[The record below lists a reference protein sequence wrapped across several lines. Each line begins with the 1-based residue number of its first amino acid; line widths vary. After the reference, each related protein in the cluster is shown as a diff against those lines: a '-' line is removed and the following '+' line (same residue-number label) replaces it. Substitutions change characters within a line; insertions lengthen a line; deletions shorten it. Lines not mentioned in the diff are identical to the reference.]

1 MLSEQAQLQQV
12 ANIAGIRIPAQVS
25 VKNHHVI
32 LRKRRFHYREW
43 GKPSAPGLLFLH
55 GGNQTCHTWNVIC
68 AALSDQYH
76 CIALDQRGHG
86 DSEWSYEGDYALTS
100 QMKDIVALIDHLEWP
115 SLTIIGMSMGCLVGL
130 YYVIKYPTSLDAFVA
145 IDAGPYVEPAGA
157 AKIKNFVDDNR
168 RHGSLEDYIA
178 AAVAFNP
185 RRNPL
190 LLRHSLQRN
199 LRRLVDGRWEWK
211 TDNRITQ
218 LIPQLLESIKELVH
232 HIGNIDCP
240 VLIMR
245 GDDSEVFSDANAQQF
260 CGELKHGHYVTIENA
275 GHSIQGDNPKALLRA
290 LKPFLTKVVRSAAHN
305 TGIEAI

>member
-1 MLSEQAQLQQV
+1 MGFQTRVCALGPE
-12 ANIAGIRIPAQVS
+12 
-25 VKNHHVI
+25 
-32 LRKRRFHYREW
+32 RRFHYREW

-86 DSEWSYEGDYALTS
+86 DSEWSYEGDYAPAS
-100 QMKDIVALIDHLEWP
+100 QMEDIVALIKHLEWP
-115 SLTIIGMSMGCLVGL
+115 SLIIIGMSMGCLVGL
-130 YYVIKYPTSLDAFVA
+130 YYAIKYCSSLNAFVA

-157 AKIKNFVDDNR
+157 AKIKNFIDDNR
-168 RHGSLEDYIA
+168 RHGSLESYIA

-185 RRNPL
+185 RRNPQ

-218 LIPQLLESIKELVH
+218 QIPQLLKSIKELAQ
-232 HIGNIDCP
+232 HI
-240 VLIMR
+240 R
-245 GDDSEVFSDANAQQF
+245 
-260 CGELKHGHYVTIENA
+260 
-275 GHSIQGDNPKALLRA
+275 
-290 LKPFLTKVVRSAAHN
+290 
-305 TGIEAI
+305 

>member
-32 LRKRRFHYREW
+32 LNERRFHYCEW

-76 CIALDQRGHG
+76 CIAVDQRGHG
-86 DSEWSYEGDYALTS
+86 DSEWSYEGDYAPAS
-100 QMKDIVALIDHLEWP
+100 QMQDIVALIEHLEWP
-115 SLTIIGMSMGCLVGL
+115 SLTIIGMSMGCLIGL
-130 YYVIKYPTSLDAFVA
+130 YYAIKYGSSLNAFVA

-157 AKIKNFVDDNR
+157 AKIKNFVDNNQ
-168 RHGSLEDYIA
+168 RHDSLEDYIA

-185 RRNPL
+185 RRNPQ

-218 LIPQLLESIKELVH
+218 QIPQLLKSIKELAQ

-245 GDDSEVFSDANAQQF
+245 GNDSEVFSDANAQQF
-260 CGELKHGHYVTIENA
+260 CCELKHGQYVTIENA
-275 GHSIQGDNPKALLRA
+275 GHSIQGDNPKALLRE
-290 LKPFLTKVVRSAAHN
+290 LRPLLTNVVKINRA
-305 TGIEAI
+305 